1 MPTASPTGSFAAIP
15 VRSFRGWSFMPR
27 QQPRSVLIV
36 AAILGVTRW
45 ASPPPGVAWR
55 LAFRR
60 LLLTALALALWITW
74 RP

>member
-1 MPTASPTGSFAAIP
+1 MPTASPTASFAAIP
-15 VRSFRGWSFMPR
+15 FMPR
-27 QQPRSVLIV
+27 QQPRSVLII
-36 AAILGVTRW
+36 AAILGATRW